1 MTTKKK
7 WAIGVGVFLALGLLG
22 AILDD
27 DKSSTSGEN
36 KAEPQQSEQTE
47 QKQETKAEPQQSEQT
62 EQKQE
67 TKTEKK
73 ESEEVQSEQKQENS
87 FLGTYEVTD
96 VTGCKVTLNIN
107 EDETVT
113 GSNEYG
119 SNFYGSWTG
128 PTGVGIIIN
137 FAETKPYLI
146 FEGGKDKYML
156 PVFYLRD
163 GWIYTGGENASAKNP
178 KWRLKVTKIK

>member
-1 MTTKKK
+1 MKKYFLTM
-7 WAIGVGVFLALGLLG
+7 ATVALFAVGFA
-22 AILDD
+22 ASDEEEN
-27 DKSSTSGEN
+27 SSNSSN
-36 KAEPQQSEQTE
+36 DSSKPQTE
-47 QKQETKAEPQQSEQT
+47 QKQEQ
-62 EQKQE
+62 
-67 TKTEKK
+67 KK
-73 ESEEVQSEQKQENS
+73 ESQEVQSEQKQENS

>member
-1 MTTKKK
+1 MKKYFLTM
-7 WAIGVGVFLALGLLG
+7 ATVALFAVGFA
-22 AILDD
+22 ASDEEEN
-27 DKSSTSGEN
+27 SSNSSN
-36 KAEPQQSEQTE
+36 DSSKPQTE
-47 QKQETKAEPQQSEQT
+47 QKQEQ
-62 EQKQE
+62 
-67 TKTEKK
+67 KK
-73 ESEEVQSEQKQENS
+73 ESQEVKSEQKQENS